1 VVDLIGDTPLT
12 PASFTASCGVVRFAT
27 KSLICLKICSQ
38 GQSPGGLGLPTEERD
53 RGPIKVT
60 DKRLFTDDGDLREEY
75 RDSIRPSDEPV
86 KKEPAEAQPGRE
98 ASAPAE
104 SREAPAG
111 KQQPDPPQGRAKT
124 GQRQA
129 SEIEHPETPFAKFL
143 DSLIVNAYVAMGMIR
158 HPYQEEVQVDLQA
171 ARQMIDIVTMLEEK
185 TRGNLTPEESEY
197 LDAHLGDLKLAFVRR
212 SQSI

>member
-1 VVDLIGDTPLT
+1 
-12 PASFTASCGVVRFAT
+12 
-27 KSLICLKICSQ
+27 
-38 GQSPGGLGLPTEERD
+38 LPTDERD

-75 RDSIRPSDEPV
+75 RNSIRPSDGPV
-86 KKEPAEAQPGRE
+86 KKEPEEAPVERE
-98 ASAPAE
+98 GSAPE
-104 SREAPAG
+104 GSRQRAPEAPAG
-111 KQQPDPPQGRAKT
+111 EPQPDPPRGGANTRK
-124 GQRQA
+124 RQA
-129 SEIEHPETPFAKFL
+129 SELEHPETPFTKFL